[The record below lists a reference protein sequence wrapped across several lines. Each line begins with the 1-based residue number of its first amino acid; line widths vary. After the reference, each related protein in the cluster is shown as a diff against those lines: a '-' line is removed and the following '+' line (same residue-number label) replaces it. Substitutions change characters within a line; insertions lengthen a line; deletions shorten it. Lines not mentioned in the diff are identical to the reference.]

1 MSIISFEQPGCQKGQ
16 VVLVWIIKLLQQNSD
31 TNIDHWRKE
40 NEILKSQVEVLN
52 AQLASQHDQD
62 AAIMNTVDA
71 RVKEFKLIIQDKDEE
86 IKNLRDIAIQLRDS
100 LSRVKM
106 DSDKAT
112 VSALAKTIQDKDKQI
127 EILKKQAEDYA
138 REMDKSTAVINNL
151 NKTFYESK

>member
-1 MSIISFEQPGCQKGQ
+1 M
-16 VVLVWIIKLLQQNSD
+16 
-31 TNIDHWRKE
+31 
-40 NEILKSQVEVLN
+40 N
-52 AQLASQHDQD
+52 AQLASQDGQD
-62 AAIMNTVDA
+62 TAIRNMVDA